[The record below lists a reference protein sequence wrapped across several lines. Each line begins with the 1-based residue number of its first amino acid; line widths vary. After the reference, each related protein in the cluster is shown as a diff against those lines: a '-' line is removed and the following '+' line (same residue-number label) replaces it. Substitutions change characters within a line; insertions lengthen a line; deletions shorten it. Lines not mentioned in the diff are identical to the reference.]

1 MTPYVSF
8 WDSDNVYFNLEEYD
22 KHGSYYDNDY
32 NYIHCEGWD
41 DIKGCYKGEIL
52 NDNFN
57 KDDIFNKLYEK
68 NKGIEVLDGGE
79 ESIMNQV
86 IKLIKVIIIS
96 VNLISYLVMIVLKI
110 KKNDYENNTINFD
123 IRRITYS

>member
-79 ESIMNQV
+79 ESNNESSNQV
-86 IKLIKVIIIS
+86 NKSNNHFSELNKLFGDDSI
-96 VNLISYLVMIVLKI
+96 
-110 KKNDYENNTINFD
+110 ENKEK
-123 IRRITYS
+123 